1 MARPSKYPPEL
12 RERAVR
18 TPLESGRPVSQVTRD
33 LSIHPEILRSWIR
46 QAEADSGRRKDLLS
60 SDEKSKLK
68 EPKREV
74 RELRKANEILKSPS
88 VFFAKELDP
97 DRPK

>member
-1 MARPSKYPPEL
+1 MSRPSKYPPEL

-18 TPLESGRPVSQVTRD
+18 TVFESGRPVSQVARD
-33 LSIHPEILRSWIR
+33 LSIHPETLRSWIR
-46 QAEADSGRRKDLLS
+46 QAEADGGKRKDLLTT
-60 SDEKSKLK
+60 DERQQLK
-68 EPKREV
+68 ELKREN
-74 RELRKANEILKSPS
+74 RELRRANEILKSAS